1 MNAKR
6 LKELKDYI
14 VENDGLTLSND
25 GKIANLN
32 SGYMVSLEG
41 YEKVYQDIKFIDLKM
56 VKSYLKKAKEKN
68 AFVGFWVSDKKIYI
82 DLSIN
87 VNERG
92 EALELAKQNNQL
104 AIFDCLNLK
113 EIRL

>member
-1 MNAKR
+1 MNKKQLEK
-6 LKELKDYI
+6 LKNYVI
-14 VENDGLTLSND
+14 ENGGATISPT
-25 GKIANLN
+25 GEIQSIQ
-32 SGYMVSLEG
+32 SGFMVSLNGFERI
-41 YEKVYQDIKFIDLKM
+41 YQDIKFIDLKM